1 MIGGDCGSE
10 IALALGCSWWGTPPA
25 AIGEGPSPAALFS
38 SAIVPSNISLFQSL
52 NHSHFFLPVATKH
65 MGELCILMKQF

>member
-25 AIGEGPSPAALFS
+25 AIGEGPSPAALLS
-38 SAIVPSNISLFQSL
+38 SGIVPLNSSLFLSL
-52 NHSHFFLPVATKH
+52 NRLHFFLPFAIKYI
-65 MGELCILMKQF
+65 GELCI